1 MELVRQLAF
10 AFPSVKEDR
19 VFGVSCVAS
28 GSGGGHDGIQAF
40 LNGLTVIFR
49 QMTSPAGGGA
59 APGMAESMHESIGAT
74 HRQRLLIESCLS
86 HLDDFL
92 EMVGHEGRQMGVDE
106 VDVVAMAE
114 ELRSAADC
122 LGRITGRGE
131 GSGDVEEV
139 LGVVFEKFCVGK

>member
-1 MELVRQLAF
+1 MELMSQLGF

-19 VFGVSCVAS
+19 IFGVSCTA
-28 GSGGGHDGIQAF
+28 GGNDGIQTF
-40 LNGLTVIFR
+40 LNGLTAIFR
-49 QMTSPAGGGA
+49 QMTSPLAAG
-59 APGMAESMHESIGAT
+59 PGMAESMHESIGAT
-74 HRQRLLIESCLS
+74 YRQRLLVEACLS

-92 EMVGHEGRQMGVDE
+92 EMAGHEDRQMGADE
-106 VDVVAMAE
+106 ADVVAMAE
-114 ELRSAADC
+114 ELRGAADR